1 MVCHLAMMVLYDV
14 PCLHYTENVMCDQ
27 HWEDFMTR
35 ELIQKNCK
43 EAKMVVIIFWK
54 RAAWNSM
61 MVMLIFLLSQTAH
74 KVK

>member
-1 MVCHLAMMVLYDV
+1 MMVLYDV
-14 PCLHYTENVMCDQ
+14 PCLHYMENVMYDEN
-27 HWEDFMTR
+27 WEDFMTR

>member
-1 MVCHLAMMVLYDV
+1 MMVLYDV
-14 PCLHYTENVMCDQ
+14 PCLHYTENVMYDQ
-27 HWEDFMTR
+27 NWEDFMTR